1 MIANTTLQ
9 LSRRR
14 MVVQLASL
22 VDLLFVILFLQYMQL
37 RVASQRQAVASQ
49 LQAVGERELRTRA
62 EQAAKSAEEK
72 EKSAL
77 AVKETAMAQVD
88 KLVRLRDNNQR
99 LNDEIKA
106 LNKQLA
112 ELREKTQDADKRII
126 EEEKRADAERQ
137 DLAKIVQG
145 MLGVDIGPALKNA
158 PQKDIG
164 ALKRQWEELEE
175 ASPGAIVQHLRKTAE
190 MQKLCSIWE
199 VHVNEDGTVRLR
211 FGDAPWT
218 FRPKNADDFA
228 QQVYDKSKETGEPK
242 SLVLVLETFGNAQL
256 ATRNNVKKGLK
267 IAADLLKAQWP
278 GKRFEIAIPR
288 FSAAPPP

>member
-1 MIANTTLQ
+1 MTTNTTLQ

-37 RVASQRQAVASQ
+37 RAHVPSPGGRGASGRSHAGGARGQDAR
-49 LQAVGERELRTRA
+49 G
-62 EQAAKSAEEK
+62 KG

-88 KLVRLRDNNQR
+88 KLVQLRDNNQR

-106 LNKQLA
+106 LNTA
-112 ELREKTQDADKRII
+112 SSRNSGREAWMPTSGSSR
-126 EEEKRADAERQ
+126 RQ
-137 DLAKIVQG
+137 NALPMRSGWGLAKVVQG
-145 MLGVDIGPALKNA
+145 MLGVDIGPVHKNA
-158 PQKDIG
+158 SQRNIVVMK
-164 ALKRQWEELEE
+164 KQWDDLEK
-175 ASPGAIVQHLRKTAE
+175 ASPDAILQHLRKTAE

-218 FRPKNADDFA
+218 FRPKNEDDFA
-228 QQVYDKSKETGEPK
+228 QQIYDKSKEAGEPK
-242 SLVLVLETFGNAQL
+242 NPFLSWRHSAMPNFQL
-256 ATRNNVKKGLK
+256 AT
-267 IAADLLKAQWP
+267 A
-278 GKRFEIAIPR
+278 
-288 FSAAPPP
+288 